1 MRRSPFFVLAGVF
14 VIAIAMI
21 GFSKTF
27 FLPVSRGSFSPPPAI
42 WIHAALMFC
51 WIFLFLTQTILIS
64 TRNVRLHMRLGLG
77 GAILA
82 ATIVP
87 FGFAA
92 GLSILGRDIGLM
104 GVDAAYSA
112 FLPTIIEPLLFG
124 ALVASAIALR
134 RRPDFHKRLMLLAT
148 LSILGPAWFRFRHFF
163 PSVENPLV
171 VFGFWLA
178 ITPMVGAALWDAL
191 KERRIHPVYLTALPM
206 LLAVYVVEVWGG
218 GHPAFIAA
226 SKAVAGLLGAPS
238 P

>member
-1 MRRSPFFVLAGVF
+1 
-14 VIAIAMI
+14 
-21 GFSKTF
+21 
-27 FLPVSRGSFSPPPAI
+27 
-42 WIHAALMFC
+42 MFC

-82 ATIVP
+82 AIIVP
-87 FGFAA
+87 FAFAA
-92 GLSILGRDIGLM
+92 GLSILCRDIGLM

-124 ALVASAIALR
+124 ALVAAAIALR

-178 ITPMVGAALWDAL
+178 ITPMIGAATWDAL
-191 KERRIHPVYLTALPM
+191 TQGRAHPVYLTALPA
-206 LLAVYVVEVWGG
+206 LIAVYAVEVWSG

-226 SKAVAGLLGAPS
+226 SKAVAGLLGAPA